1 MASSGDKLGG
11 SGAGKEAGTFLRSF
25 GKHVRGCPSKHQPVD
40 RKRAAWS
47 VLLLC
52 AHGASHLQA
61 QKETPVPTKKKLDK
75 HSNCTEIRA
84 NTDSARPFFDGVE
97 HVRAALYSSTVQQ
110 PARHWQV
117 LLDYYFSIWGLSM
130 PSTSAHACSACD
142 ACDRCARCGAAHARG
157 VAAGARSDER
167 ARRTRAPRGTC

>member
-61 QKETPVPTKKKLDK
+61 QKETPVPTNKKLDK

-84 NTDSARPFFDGVE
+84 NTDSGKTIFRRSGARTGSAIQLYRTAARAPLASATRLLFLYLGTIYAE
-97 HVRAALYSSTVQQ
+97 HVGTRVQ
-110 PARHWQV
+110 RLRCV
-117 LLDYYFSIWGLSM
+117 RSM
-130 PSTSAHACSACD
+130 CAMRRRRRRRRRIRTRRR
-142 ACDRCARCGAAHARG
+142 DRCAL
-157 VAAGARSDER
+157 
-167 ARRTRAPRGTC
+167 